1 MQGRKL
7 ASIIDHTL
15 LRATATEADI
25 EKLCWEARVHG
36 FGTVCIQPCFV
47 KLAAALLEGTA
58 VKVATVIGFPL
69 GATTSE
75 IKAEEAQ
82 QAVENGA
89 QELDLVLN
97 IGALKEKR
105 FEYVLADLKG
115 VIERA
120 GEARVKVIME
130 TCYLTDD
137 EIIKACQ
144 LAVAAGAEFVKTST
158 GFGPAGAKLEQVQLM
173 RQTVGPGIGVKAAG
187 GISCYEDAIAMI
199 KAGANRIGASAGIK
213 IIKGKV
219 KTGCS

>member
-158 GFGPAGAKLEQVQLM
+158 GFGPAGQNWNKF
-173 RQTVGPGIGVKAAG
+173 
-187 GISCYEDAIAMI
+187 
-199 KAGANRIGASAGIK
+199 N
-213 IIKGKV
+213 
-219 KTGCS
+219 